1 MKRLVVNAD
10 DFGLCRGVNLGI
22 LRAYREGI
30 VRSTTLLVNG
40 SAAEEAYALARAT
53 PGLGV
58 GIHITLTSG
67 RPLAT
72 GGDSL
77 VGPEGNFLKMPEL
90 LEYARPEQVRR
101 EISAQVQ
108 AFLASGLTPTHL
120 DSHHHIHRY
129 LPAAAEAMEAEAAG
143 LGIPLREISN
153 GFTDAF
159 YGSNAISVDH
169 LLDLLARL
177 PDSLFEIMTHP
188 AQVDEDLLRLTS
200 YARERATEL
209 ATLTDPRVLEYV
221 ASHDITL
228 VNYRDEQRRLVH
240 G

>member
-77 VGPEGNFLKMPEL
+77 VGPEGNFL
-90 LEYARPEQVRR
+90 
-101 EISAQVQ
+101 
-108 AFLASGLTPTHL
+108 
-120 DSHHHIHRY
+120 
-129 LPAAAEAMEAEAAG
+129 
-143 LGIPLREISN
+143 
-153 GFTDAF
+153 
-159 YGSNAISVDH
+159 
-169 LLDLLARL
+169 
-177 PDSLFEIMTHP
+177 
-188 AQVDEDLLRLTS
+188 
-200 YARERATEL
+200 
-209 ATLTDPRVLEYV
+209 
-221 ASHDITL
+221 
-228 VNYRDEQRRLVH
+228 
-240 G
+240 